1 MILKGLDLFCG
12 AGGCSEGYARVGFG
26 MTGVDINPSP
36 RYPFRFVQAD
46 ALEYVAEHGHEY
58 DFIAA
63 SPPCQA
69 YSRAT
74 AWTGDRSSHPDLIG
88 VTQAALR
95 ATGRPYVIENVQE
108 ARFLLRN
115 PIMLCGTALGLRVRR
130 HRYFETSFP
139 MLLLLAPCQHRND
152 DYSFDHGGKQTEAVY
167 RDAMGVGWMTVQ
179 ESRQAIP
186 PAFTEL
192 IGRQLLAALEADRV
206 AV

>member
-1 MILKGLDLFCG
+1 MGYSR
-12 AGGCSEGYARVGFG
+12 AGFDVV
-26 MTGVDINPSP
+26 GVDIAPQP
-36 RYPFRFVQAD
+36 RYPFRFFQAD

-58 DFIAA
+58 DCIAA

-108 ARFLLRN
+108 ARFLLRH

-130 HRYFETSFP
+130 HRYFETSFSMP
-139 MLLLLAPCQHRND
+139 LLQAPCGHRDD

-192 IGRQLLAALEADRV
+192 IGRQLLAALEVSGV